1 MRCDEVQKRLAEF
14 MEKDLGAGEQAAVH
28 EHLATCDACASE
40 LAAYERTMMLLE
52 DDGYVEPEPFY
63 WTRFEARLRA
73 RLRDRG
79 RRFGFTPRFEN
90 LIPRLAPVVAAVLL
104 FGVGLGVGL
113 QPVLNVV
120 RTSDSSGTF
129 AERPDDDRGPVV
141 SPRSKSLVES
151 GGLEREIAQ
160 YAVNAPDTLRP
171 ESFDLAI
178 ERPQIILAAD
188 ESWRS
193 AEQRIRERTLG
204 E

>member
-14 MEKDLGAGEQAAVH
+14 MEEELDAGEQAMVR

-40 LAAYERTMMLLE
+40 LAAFERTMMLLE

-63 WTRFEARLRA
+63 WTRFEAGLRA

-79 RRFGFTPRFEN
+79 RRFVFVPRLEN
-90 LIPRLAPVVAAVLL
+90 LAPRLAPIVAAVLL
-104 FGVGLGVGL
+104 FGIGLGFGL
-113 QPVLNVV
+113 QPILEVAGV
-120 RTSDSSGTF
+120 SESPGTF
-129 AERPDDDRGPVV
+129 VERTTDDRDPVV

-151 GGLEREIAQ
+151 GGLAREMAQ

-171 ESFDLAI
+171 ESFDSAI
-178 ERPQIILAAD
+178 DQPQIILATD
-188 ESWRS
+188 ESWPTVER
-193 AEQRIRERTLG
+193 RIGQLSPG

>member
-14 MEKDLGAGEQAAVH
+14 MEKELEAGEQAAVH

-40 LAAYERTMMLLE
+40 FAAYERTVMLLQ

-63 WTRFEARLRA
+63 WTRFEAGLRA

-79 RRFGFTPRFEN
+79 RRFVFIPRIESFTPR
-90 LIPRLAPVVAAVLL
+90 LATVVAAVIL

-113 QPVLNVV
+113 QPVLNVAGV
-120 RTSDSSGTF
+120 SGTGTF

-171 ESFDLAI
+171 ERFDLAI
-178 ERPQIILAAD
+178 EQPQIILATD
-188 ESWRS
+188 ESWPS
-193 AEQRIRERTLG
+193 VEQNARERRLG

>member
-1 MRCDEVQKRLAEF
+1 MRCDGVKKRLAEF
-14 MEKDLGAGEQAAVH
+14 MEEELEAGERVAVR

-63 WTRFEARLRA
+63 WTRFEAGLRA
-73 RLRDRG
+73 RLRDRS
-79 RRFGFTPRFEN
+79 RRFVFVPRLEN
-90 LIPRLAPVVAAVLL
+90 LAPRLVPIVAAVLL

-120 RTSDSSGTF
+120 GVSDSEAF
-129 AERPDDDRGPVV
+129 VERTTDDRGPVV

-151 GGLEREIAQ
+151 GGLAREMAQ
-160 YAVNAPDTLRP
+160 FAVNAPDTLRP
-171 ESFDLAI
+171 ESFDSAI
-178 ERPQIILAAD
+178 EQPQIILATD
-188 ESWRS
+188 ESWPAVERRIGERS
-193 AEQRIRERTLG
+193 LG

>member
-1 MRCDEVQKRLAEF
+1 MRCDEVQKRLAEL
-14 MEKDLGAGEQAAVH
+14 MEEELEAGEQAAVH

-63 WTRFEARLRA
+63 WTRFEAGLRA
-73 RLRDRG
+73 KIRDRG
-79 RRFGFTPRFEN
+79 RRFAFG
-90 LIPRLAPVVAAVLL
+90 PRLESLAPRLVPVVAAVLL
-104 FGVGLGVGL
+104 FGIGLGVGL

-120 RTSDSSGTF
+120 GTSDSPATF
-129 AERPDDDRGPVV
+129 AERPSDDRAPVV

-151 GGLEREIAQ
+151 GGLAREMEQ

-171 ESFDLAI
+171 ESFDSAI
-178 ERPQIILAAD
+178 EQPQIILAAD
-188 ESWRS
+188 ESWHGVERRIGERS
-193 AEQRIRERTLG
+193 PG